1 MNTPDATQN
10 TPSEPKLLDQ
20 LRDWIRLK
28 HYSIRSEAQ
37 YVTHGWVPAQ
47 KLNLREQSF
56 VPFPHSRLAAVGK
69 REKPHPVHRRRF

>member
-37 YVTHGWVPAQ
+37 YVTHGWCRLESSIYASS
-47 KLNLREQSF
+47 LSF
-56 VPFPHSRLAAVGK
+56 LSPILA
-69 REKPHPVHRRRF
+69 